1 MRKLFA
7 IVVLL
12 TVSASA
18 GDLNGKWSGTF
29 KVDGG
34 DHDIPQIFILQQSG
48 NVLTGSG
55 GPDAQEQYPVE
66 NGRVDGDRVKFEV
79 TTGEWKFAYD
89 LRQTEPD
96 VLKGNLE
103 LKSINNSRTAT
114 VALSKSK

>member
-1 MRKLFA
+1 MKRLFA
-7 IVVLL
+7 IVLLL

-18 GDLNGKWSGTF
+18 GDLSGEWSGTF

-34 DHDIPQIFILQQSG
+34 DHDIPQIFTLKQSG

-55 GPDAQEQYPVE
+55 GPDTQEQYPIE
-66 NGRVDGDRVKFEV
+66 KGRVDGDRVKFEV

-96 VLKGNLE
+96 ALKGNLE
-103 LKSINNSRTAT
+103 LKSINNSRTAK
-114 VALSKSK
+114 VSLSKAK

>member
-34 DHDIPQIFILQQSG
+34 DHDIPQIFILKQNG

-79 TTGEWKFAYD
+79 STGEWKFAYD

-96 VLKGNLE
+96 ALKGNLE
-103 LKSINNSRTAT
+103 LKSINNRRTAT
-114 VALSKSK
+114 VALRKTK